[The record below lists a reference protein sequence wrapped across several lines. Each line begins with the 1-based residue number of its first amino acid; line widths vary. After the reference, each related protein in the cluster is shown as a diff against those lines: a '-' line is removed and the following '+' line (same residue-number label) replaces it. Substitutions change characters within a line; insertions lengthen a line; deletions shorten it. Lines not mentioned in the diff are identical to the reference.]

1 MPAGANTR
9 GMDPM
14 TCAALLL
21 VFCPRPM
28 VPPAALP
35 EAVEA
40 TSQRPEQPAW
50 VARLRETWQGPS
62 IVRPDLYDHRY
73 IAW

>member
-1 MPAGANTR
+1 MAAGANTR

-21 VFCPRPM
+21 VFSPPPM

-40 TSQRPEQPAW
+40 TSRNAEQPAW
-50 VARLRETWQGPS
+50 VARLRETWQGPW

-73 IAW
+73 ITW